1 MARSKPSGAMP
12 HSFRGKLLL
21 NQSTTRVTPHVLF
34 LGTRGVSLISHFGRE
49 HAQITGRDRCQSNLV
64 VVPTPM
70 LVYRPGQIVTK
81 KVCRDRVFFPRGGGQ
96 A

>member
-34 LGTRGVSLISHFGRE
+34 LGTRGVSLISLLPE
-49 HAQITGRDRCQSNLV
+49 ELV
-64 VVPTPM
+64 KECDAVNQEILYPM
-70 LVYRPGQIVTK
+70 G
-81 KVCRDRVFFPRGGGQ
+81 
-96 A
+96 